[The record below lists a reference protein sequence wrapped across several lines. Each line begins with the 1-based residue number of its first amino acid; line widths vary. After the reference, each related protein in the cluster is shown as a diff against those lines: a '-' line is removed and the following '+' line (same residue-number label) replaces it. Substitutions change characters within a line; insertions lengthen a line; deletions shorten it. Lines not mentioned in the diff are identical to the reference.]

1 MSDNLNVLTFNM
13 LHKEFMMKDRVQML
27 ARKINDLNLDIVL
40 LQEVPFDK
48 HGASETLD
56 YLVSETG
63 LEVAAINHHFIHK
76 NYDSGSAILSRFPV
90 IEGGKTLAPED
101 EGAHHYDSAY
111 AVIDTPNRPVI
122 VFTIHAAWGCE
133 NEVYR
138 ERQVLFLDRQAKELE
153 TKYSERNPFSI
164 MGGDMNAESE
174 NNCIRFLT
182 GKGSLDNA
190 GTLWV
195 DAWKYL
201 HPEEAGYTVV
211 PANKL
216 ATKTALEVGIT
227 RPELIPSRR
236 IDYLMVRGW
245 VYGRAGCPLEVKLEL
260 QDEDKNGYTASDHF
274 GILTTLWNP
283 DSFSA

>member
-1 MSDNLNVLTFNM
+1 MSDTLNVLTLNM
-13 LHKEFMMKDRVQML
+13 LHKEYMLEDRVQRI
-27 ARKINDLNLDIVL
+27 AQKIIDLNLDIVV
-40 LQEVPFDK
+40 LQEVPCDK
-48 HGASETLD
+48 HG
-56 YLVSETG
+56 VSTVLESLTAATG
-63 LEVAAINHHFIHK
+63 LTVAAFNHHFIHK

-90 IEGGKTLAPED
+90 IEGGKTLAPDD

-111 AVIDTPNRPVI
+111 AVLDTPARPVI
-122 VFTIHAAWGCE
+122 VFSIHSAWGGA

-138 ERQVLFLDRQAKELE
+138 ERQVVFLDKQAQELE
-153 TKYSERNPFSI
+153 TKYSEREPFTI
-164 MGGDMNAESE
+164 LGGDMNAESE

-182 GKGSLDNA
+182 GKGSLNTS

-195 DAWKYL
+195 DSWKYL
-201 HPEEAGYTVV
+201 HPSDAGYTVV

-216 ATKTALEVGIT
+216 ATKTALEVGIL
-227 RPELIPSRR
+227 RPELLPSRR

-245 VYGRAGCPLEVKLEL
+245 VYGKAGCPLTSRLEL
-260 QDEDKNGYTASDHF
+260 QEEDVNGYTASDHF